1 MLNLGRFIIR
11 LKKQDKQMMKLTIFN
26 NYCCYDD
33 IFP

>member
-1 MLNLGRFIIR
+1 MLNLGHFIIR

-26 NYCCYDD
+26 NYCGYDD